1 MNPLLPTVA
10 TFAVSAI
17 FLVWQNY
24 RQALDRRR
32 RVLRSRVAYMLWV
45 MANREDGPAPAP
57 AAAGALGGAA
67 RQAGPAPPAV

>member
-1 MNPLLPTVA
+1 MNPLMSTVA

-24 RQALDRRR
+24 RQALDRRQ

-45 MANREDGPAPAP
+45 IANREAEPAAAP
-57 AAAGALGGAA
+57 AATAAGGPGG
-67 RQAGPAPPAV
+67 AGPA